1 MRSATAASSAWNMVH
16 TQIMYRARM
25 SLQHTCCR
33 HGHSQTAIQS
43 ANRAQGIKARS
54 TSTALPSTQGQPLQR
69 PNCTFGS
76 SKSASHTQRRMRC
89 TAATEEAGAETP
101 QSVGE
106 HVTPSGLPPL
116 RLYNSLSQT
125 KEVFTPRPDQGDAVS
140 MYVCGVTVYSMSH
153 IGHAR
158 VYVAFDVLYRYLQQL
173 GYKVQY
179 VRNFTDVDDK
189 IITAANEQGIAT
201 QDLCQRFIREFQED
215 MAAVGCLEPTL
226 EPLATEYVPDMVA
239 TIQAIIDNGHAYVAE
254 GGDVFFDTKTLPH
267 YGRLSRLVQDE
278 GSAGQR
284 VGVDAR
290 KRSPADFVLWKPA
303 KAGEPSWGSP
313 WGPGR
318 PGWHIECSAMI
329 RKLMGPLIDIHGGGR
344 DLQFPHHENE
354 LAQSEAAACSCDKE
368 HMAGGGKD
376 FVRWWVHN
384 GFVNVDSEKMS
395 KSLGNFFTIRQAIEK
410 YSPSALRFWLLS
422 AHYRAAVNY
431 TERSLEEASDRL
443 YSLYYA
449 VQESRTLLQGAGK
462 EGTVEMAKAE
472 QQVARPGGNAVMAEV
487 HAAMQEDLGTPQA
500 IAALSAPVTR
510 INDLLFS
517 KKGKRQQD
525 RLQQV
530 AALST
535 AVTATFQLLGL
546 PITDAAAS
554 MEELRQMALKRA
566 GLTEADVEQLIEDRA
581 TAREARDFAEADAIR
596 ARLLEKGILMMDTRG
611 GTFWRPGVQELPS

>member
-1 MRSATAASSAWNMVH
+1 
-16 TQIMYRARM
+16 
-25 SLQHTCCR
+25 
-33 HGHSQTAIQS
+33 
-43 ANRAQGIKARS
+43 
-54 TSTALPSTQGQPLQR
+54 
-69 PNCTFGS
+69 
-76 SKSASHTQRRMRC
+76 MRC